1 LQVAN
6 AEYRKLYPGLIYL
19 TFVNG
24 RSREAIADEM
34 EAFLSKSPSLL
45 ITSLP
50 KLASGEMLII
60 RQLRGETT
68 VQRGME
74 IRM

>member
-34 EAFLSKSPSLL
+34 EAFLSKSQFLL
-45 ITSLP
+45 ITTCPVL
-50 KLASGEMLII
+50 E
-60 RQLRGETT
+60 
-68 VQRGME
+68 
-74 IRM
+74 

>member
-19 TFVNG
+19 TFVNS

-34 EAFLSKSPSLL
+34 EAFLSKSQSILHHIL
-45 ITSLP
+45 S
-50 KLASGEMLII
+50 KLGVRRDADYQATPG
-60 RQLRGETT
+60 
-68 VQRGME
+68 
-74 IRM
+74 

>member
-34 EAFLSKSPSLL
+34 EAFLSKSQSLL
-45 ITSLP
+45 ITSYP
-50 KLASGEMLII
+50 SSASGEMLIT
-60 RQLRGETT
+60 RQLRSEITFEP
-68 VQRGME
+68 GME

>member
-34 EAFLSKSPSLL
+34 EAFLSKSQCLL
-45 ITSLP
+45 ITCGPTL
-50 KLASGEMLII
+50 KYGEMLIS
-60 RQLRGETT
+60 RQLRSEST